1 MERDS
6 WPRLKASFR
15 TVWAS
20 AVMLVV
26 EDEPGLREMVAD
38 NFRFCGYHVL
48 EAGGAGEANTA
59 MYEQADIIL
68 LDWMLPD
75 SVARTAP
82 DAAR

>member
-1 MERDS
+1 MALRKGARRSERS
-6 WPRLKASFR
+6 Q
-15 TVWAS
+15 AS

-48 EAGGAGEANTA
+48 EAGSAGEANTA
-59 MYEQADIIL
+59 MYEQTPDIIL
-68 LDWMLPD
+68 PIGCCRIRA
-75 SVARTAP
+75 ARTAP